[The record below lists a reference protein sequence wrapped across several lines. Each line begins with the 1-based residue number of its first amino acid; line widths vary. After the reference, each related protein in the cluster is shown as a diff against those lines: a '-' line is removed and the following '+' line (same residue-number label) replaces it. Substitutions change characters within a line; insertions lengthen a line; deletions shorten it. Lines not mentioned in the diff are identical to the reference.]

1 MAKYSYE
8 LKKKIVEEYLSGKTS
23 YSVLEDK
30 YQIDESRIKNWVNNY
45 KHFGDEGLM
54 RSRNNR
60 EYSVEFK
67 LEAITRYETSEC
79 SYQQLALELGLTN
92 PSIIANWR
100 RQYREEGIEGLR
112 PHKRG
117 RPVTKKDDH
126 KQRPKSSMENEPL
139 DASTREALENRSR
152 LGLANDRLS
161 NHAERTPH
169 LSKHVQKRQ
178 LLRQRIRLAKPART
192 CPDYRTLYPLL
203 QQRSNQRKVRR
214 PESKAIP

>member
-23 YSVLEDK
+23 YPVLENK
-30 YQIDESRIKNWVNNY
+30 YQIGESQIRRWVNNY
-45 KHFGDEGLM
+45 KQFGDEGLM

-100 RQYREEGIEGLR
+100 RQYREKGIEGLR
-112 PHKRG
+112 SHKRG
-117 RPVTKKDDH
+117 RPVTKKDDRN
-126 KQRPKSSMENEPL
+126 QAPNPSKSSEDL
-139 DASTREALENRSR
+139 DASTREALENRIKELEAENRKLTIQKMYLEQLRS
-152 LGLANDRLS
+152 LAREEAMKKRRRSSPNSENNS
-161 NHAERTPH
+161 N
-169 LSKHVQKRQ
+169 
-178 LLRQRIRLAKPART
+178 
-192 CPDYRTLYPLL
+192 
-203 QQRSNQRKVRR
+203 
-214 PESKAIP
+214 

>member
-23 YSVLEDK
+23 YSVLGDK

-60 EYSVEFK
+60 AYSVEFK

-92 PSIIANWR
+92 PSMIVNWR
-100 RQYREEGIEGLR
+100 RKYREEGIEGLR

-117 RPVTKKDDH
+117 RPVTKKDDRN
-126 KQRPKSSMENEPL
+126 QAPNPSKSSEDL
-139 DASTREALENRSR
+139 DASTREALENRIKELEAENRKLTIQKMFWEQLRSLEKEEAMKKR
-152 LGLANDRLS
+152 RRSSPNSENNS
-161 NHAERTPH
+161 N
-169 LSKHVQKRQ
+169 
-178 LLRQRIRLAKPART
+178 
-192 CPDYRTLYPLL
+192 
-203 QQRSNQRKVRR
+203 
-214 PESKAIP
+214 

>member
-8 LKKKIVEEYLSGKTS
+8 LKKKIVEEYLNGKAGHKI
-23 YSVLEDK
+23 LAKK
-30 YQIDESRIKNWVNNY
+30 YQIGESQVRRWINNY

-54 RSRNNR
+54 RSRNKR
-60 EYSVEFK
+60 VYSVAFK

-126 KQRPKSSMENEPL
+126 NQRPKSSMKNEPL
-139 DASTREALENRSR
+139 DPSTREALENRIKELEAENRNLLIQKMFWEQLRSLVKEEEMSKR
-152 LGLANDRLS
+152 RGSSPNSENSS
-161 NHAERTPH
+161 N
-169 LSKHVQKRQ
+169 
-178 LLRQRIRLAKPART
+178 
-192 CPDYRTLYPLL
+192 
-203 QQRSNQRKVRR
+203 
-214 PESKAIP
+214 

>member
-30 YQIDESRIKNWVNNY
+30 YQIDESLIKNWVNNY
-45 KHFGDEGLM
+45 KQFGDEGLM

-60 EYSVEFK
+60 AYSVEFK

-92 PSIIANWR
+92 PSMIVNWR
-100 RQYREEGIEGLR
+100 RKYREEGIEGLR

-117 RPVTKKDDH
+117 RPVTKKSDRN
-126 KQRPKSSMENEPL
+126 QEPNPSKPSEQL
-139 DASTREALENRSR
+139 DASTREALENRIKELEAKNEILTIQKEFWEQLRS
-152 LGLANDRLS
+152 L
-161 NHAERTPH
+161 EREEATN
-169 LSKHVQKRQ
+169 KR
-178 LLRQRIRLAKPART
+178 RGSSPNSEKST
-192 CPDYRTLYPLL
+192 
-203 QQRSNQRKVRR
+203 N
-214 PESKAIP
+214 